1 MLWEGFLRL
10 AYIYVKGQYN
20 YNYNNG
26 KSVKYSLSL
35 QCRLQLCIRF
45 RPLSGVWEMHMC
57 ASCGERRSWY
67 QAAAFFWKSRPAR
80 SFGYYYKNWHAV
92 KKSQGTSA
100 NQLFPHSR
108 PVGAVSSHDL
118 TSEGLPRACLT
129 TPAVAAT
136 FMLMHITHLQHVF
149 RFQEPF
155 SAAATTRYYTG
166 LQEILDIKIL
176 SAVFPFLARELLVT
190 CGSFFQGQGSFSC
203 SANQTV
209 PWRAYKYENENIEGC
224 CTEQNTY
231 LWGRELG

>member
-1 MLWEGFLRL
+1 
-10 AYIYVKGQYN
+10 
-20 YNYNNG
+20 
-26 KSVKYSLSL
+26 
-35 QCRLQLCIRF
+35 
-45 RPLSGVWEMHMC
+45 MHMC

-129 TPAVAAT
+129 TPAVTAA
-136 FMLMHITHLQHVF
+136 FMLMHIAHLQHIV

-176 SAVFPFLARELLVT
+176 SAVFPFLERELLVT

-203 SANQTV
+203 SANQNV
-209 PWRAYKYENENIEGC
+209 PWRAYNKYEKTTIAFK
-224 CTEQNTY
+224 TVVQNTY
-231 LWGRELG
+231 LWGRELGTGRWAHSDLQIESTQWSLGIWLAVAQFPIGPSFDCSGYGKAFPFPSVC